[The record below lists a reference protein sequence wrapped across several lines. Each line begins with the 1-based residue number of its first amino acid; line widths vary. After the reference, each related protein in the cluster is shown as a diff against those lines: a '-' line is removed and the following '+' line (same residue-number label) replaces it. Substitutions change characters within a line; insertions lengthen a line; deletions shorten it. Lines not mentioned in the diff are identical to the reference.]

1 MKISDIAEVI
11 TSLGIFLTGLA
22 SLIKAIKK
30 NQSKNDYHGSL
41 SKVLVGKGRKP
52 HCLFRLYH
60 IEIKP

>member
-30 NQSKNDYHGSL
+30 EPKQKRRP
-41 SKVLVGKGRKP
+41 RK
-52 HCLFRLYH
+52 F
-60 IEIKP
+60 K